1 MIIADDQLLSYCT
14 AFSSYNCCQCQRSE
28 IRVAFSSHLLLILS
42 EKVNNCRVAKGAAE
56 DLEKAVVV
64 ARVEEKEVAKQQLED
79 LRVVKEKEREDAIV
93 KLKVGISLN
102 QKLLI

>member
-1 MIIADDQLLSYCT
+1 M
-14 AFSSYNCCQCQRSE
+14 SSIFFPSFTHF
-28 IRVAFSSHLLLILS
+28 IRKSQQFP
-42 EKVNNCRVAKGAAE
+42 CRVAKGAAE